1 MRKGI
6 VFLLITILLYLS
18 NTPESVSSQPKEMIP
33 DEAIRLRILAN
44 SDTEEDQ
51 RIKLKVRDEV
61 NQYITE
67 LVKTID
73 DIDEAR
79 RLIDK
84 NVPQIEDIVASTLKK
99 ENEQLTYSVDYR
111 KNVSFPDKTYGNY
124 FYPAGDYEAVLITL
138 GKGLGENWW
147 CVLFPPLCFLD
158 FSDEDTT
165 VAETEEEAEE
175 EQPDGEEVEVRFFL
189 LDWLGLS

>member
-1 MRKGI
+1 MREGRDF
-6 VFLLITILLYLS
+6 VLINVLLYLS
-18 NTPESVSSQPKEMIP
+18 NTTENVSSQQKEMIP

-79 RLIDK
+79 RLISK
-84 NVPQIEDIVASTLKK
+84 NVPEIEEIVASTLKK
-99 ENEQLTYSVDYR
+99 ENEQVTYSVDYR
-111 KNVSFPDKTYGNY
+111 ND
-124 FYPAGDYEAVLITL
+124 
-138 GKGLGENWW
+138 
-147 CVLFPPLCFLD
+147 
-158 FSDEDTT
+158 
-165 VAETEEEAEE
+165 
-175 EQPDGEEVEVRFFL
+175 
-189 LDWLGLS
+189 

>member
-18 NTPESVSSQPKEMIP
+18 NTPESVSSQSKEMIP

-44 SDTEEDQ
+44 SDTKEDQ
-51 RIKLKVRDEV
+51 RVKLQVRDEV

-79 RLIDK
+79 RLIDQH
-84 NVPQIEDIVASTLKK
+84 VPEIEEIVAETLEK
-99 ENEQLTYSVDYR
+99 ENQEIAYSVDYR
-111 KNVSFPDKTYGNY
+111 
-124 FYPAGDYEAVLITL
+124 
-138 GKGLGENWW
+138 
-147 CVLFPPLCFLD
+147 
-158 FSDEDTT
+158 
-165 VAETEEEAEE
+165 
-175 EQPDGEEVEVRFFL
+175 
-189 LDWLGLS
+189 